1 MGGWVVRKL
10 LIGIAIAVLCSS
22 AASAASTSGVRCED
36 PQVID
41 YIKTNLKGMKSE
53 DGQQLSRY
61 LGDNSKLRSTTISA
75 HRDGFVCKISL
86 SLTFGGN
93 TQTIRGR
100 FVYRQF
106 SGDRASATFIP
117 F

>member
-1 MGGWVVRKL
+1 VRKL
-10 LIGIAIAVLCSS
+10 LIGIGIAMLCSS
-22 AASAASTSGVRCED
+22 AASAASMSGVRCED

-61 LGDNSKLRSTTISA
+61 LGNNSKLSATTISS
-75 HRDGFVCKISL
+75 HSDGFVCKVSL
-86 SLTFGGN
+86 SLTFGGS
-93 TQTIRGR
+93 TQKIRGR

-106 SGDRASATFIP
+106 SGDRASVTFIP